1 MTRLLQL
8 GGSTPRL
15 VVAARR
21 VIEALHPQVTAE
33 RWHKLSVAATLR
45 CAHVHLAFEN
55 CYKNQNVAA
64 VLRTA
69 ECLGVQNIHL
79 IRGVSFRS
87 NHKKVDSNLS
97 KSAERWLDVHYHDS
111 TAEFLQTMRNG
122 GCGVYAAHFDPN
134 AAPIG
139 SIAALNAGGGRWPAG
154 RTGDCSLLPSRPP
167 ISVVFGNEHH
177 GVSEEMLSGAES
189 MFFLPSVGL
198 TQSFNVSVA
207 CAMTLY
213 HLSNSGVIAPDLTE
227 DEQAAVLCRWLLRA
241 VTQAEGSLRHKGV
254 LEPRVLEELM
264 GLASQISPF
273 PKKISCNKEINV
285 PEQEWC
291 SDRGA

>member
-1 MTRLLQL
+1 MTQLLQL

-21 VIEALHPQVTAE
+21 VIEALQPQLTAE
-33 RWHKLSVAATLR
+33 RWNKLSIAATLR

-69 ECLGVQNIHL
+69 ECLGVQNVHL
-79 IRGVSFRS
+79 IRGESFRS
-87 NHKKVDSNLS
+87 NHKKVDSSLS

-139 SIAALNAGGGRWPAG
+139 SIAALNTGGGRWPAG
-154 RTGDCSLLPSRPP
+154 LSTNCSPSPSSP
-167 ISVVFGNEHH
+167 ISVVFGNENN
-177 GVSEEMLSGAES
+177 GVSEEMRSGAES

-213 HLSNSGVIAPDLTE
+213 HLSNSGVVVPDLTE
-227 DEQAAVLCRWLLRA
+227 DERSAVLCRWLLRT
-241 VTQAEGSLRHKGV
+241 VTQAEGLLRHKSV
-254 LEPRVLEELM
+254 LEPPVLEELV
-264 GLASQISPF
+264 GLASQKSPF
-273 PKKISCNKEINV
+273 PQKTSYNQEINAPQQV
-285 PEQEWC
+285 H
-291 SDRGA
+291 